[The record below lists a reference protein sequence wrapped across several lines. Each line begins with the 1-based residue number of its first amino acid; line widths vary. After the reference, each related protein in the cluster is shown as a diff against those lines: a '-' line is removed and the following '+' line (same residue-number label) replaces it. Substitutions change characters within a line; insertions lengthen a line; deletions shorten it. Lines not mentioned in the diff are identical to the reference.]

1 MYNNIYVSK
10 DLDSNILE
18 NVRELIRL
26 KSNLQDDTIVFSK
39 LYVQLKPIII
49 KIISYLYSNS
59 YDIDEIE
66 YMSTD
71 IVMKVYTKIST
82 FDVKLNFKNWLYSI
96 VKNTVNDYYRQNKKA
111 IVVSIDSAGDI
122 VDTEENDNELLDIV
136 NNTINK
142 LPDSIEKSI
151 FVDHYYHNIPLINLS
166 EKYDLEYTS
175 VKNKNKKFKNKLRKL
190 IEKK

>member
-136 NNTINK
+136 NSTINK